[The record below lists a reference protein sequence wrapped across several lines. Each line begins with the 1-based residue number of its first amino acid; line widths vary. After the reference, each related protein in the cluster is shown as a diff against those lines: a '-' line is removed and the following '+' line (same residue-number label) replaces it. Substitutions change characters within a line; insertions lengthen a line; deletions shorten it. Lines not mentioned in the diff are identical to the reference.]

1 MSFLPRSVK
10 PLDVNNQNSEMSI
23 FKRQLQNAAD
33 KKTRLSTA
41 EQAGLRAR
49 VMAHIDFHPVNA
61 SAETTAS
68 RTKTQELFTHIH
80 ISWLRVRQYGAA
92 TAAIV
97 LVMVP
102 LVAES
107 TVPGDT
113 LYAVKVNVNEEL
125 RSTLTFDPYD
135 RIEWQ
140 AARVNRR
147 IAEVKQLE
155 REGRLTESIEAEAAA
170 AVIEHTERANQ
181 EINTLRTTDV
191 EGAAIAA
198 IELDTTL
205 SVQAEALTTVSADG
219 QAATSS
225 RPLQSAVENSK
236 SVRPTVLTDTDKLIA
251 RIEENTGRL
260 SILLEENRS
269 DTEIRVYQQIERRIY
284 DVERAFA
291 RELTTDPAE
300 RDTET
305 LTALLKRTQTLIVIL
320 TDIELR
326 NSVEV
331 ESFVP
336 LELTEEEQLIER
348 SERYETLVALQA
360 ELQEV
365 EVSDA
370 NVREK
375 LDAARSILAKA
386 ITALPDIAD
395 YATYLTVV
403 NEAQLVGQDA
413 LLLIEATESPVAA
426 EPVLPDEEDTLTSAT
441 TSTSTDAIMTVGEVG
456 VEETATSMEELNDET
471 TLANPATTS
480 TSTIDSPQ

>member
-1 MSFLPRSVK
+1 
-10 PLDVNNQNSEMSI
+10 
-23 FKRQLQNAAD
+23 
-33 KKTRLSTA
+33 
-41 EQAGLRAR
+41 
-49 VMAHIDFHPVNA
+49 
-61 SAETTAS
+61 
-68 RTKTQELFTHIH
+68 
-80 ISWLRVRQYGAA
+80 
-92 TAAIV
+92 
-97 LVMVP
+97 
-102 LVAES
+102 
-107 TVPGDT
+107 
-113 LYAVKVNVNEEL
+113 
-125 RSTLTFDPYD
+125 
-135 RIEWQ
+135 
-140 AARVNRR
+140 
-147 IAEVKQLE
+147 VKQLE